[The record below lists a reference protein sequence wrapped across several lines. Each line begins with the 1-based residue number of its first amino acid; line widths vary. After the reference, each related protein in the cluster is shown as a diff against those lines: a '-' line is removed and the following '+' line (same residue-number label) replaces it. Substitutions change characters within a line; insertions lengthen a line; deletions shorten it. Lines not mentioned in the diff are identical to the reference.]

1 MIISKRLAENV
12 VQEMKSIIG
21 KDMNF
26 INSNGVIIASTDK
39 SRINTYHEGG
49 KEAIKNNDIIKIEE
63 DGEYKGARKG
73 LNLPLLLNGEIV
85 GVIGISGEPKEI
97 EKYGQIIKKMSEILI
112 RENYMYKKEEQDIE
126 IEKIIL
132 EKLIFEVKN
141 GTYKNIKIE
150 EEIKKA
156 INKKNFILNIRI
168 NFIQENL
175 ENTIEILKNI
185 FLEVR
190 KSMKKTGKYCYL
202 EGNSII
208 VIVDEK
214 KKEYLLEEIDIID
227 KIIKKIE
234 MKTIVSYGIDL
245 TKFEEYFKGKDEKV
259 DFTTVDADLVR
270 GWVMNLMENGYT
282 SASVNRKLSS
292 LRSFYRFLLK
302 KGVIEEDPMLKIIGP
317 KNKKPLPV
325 FLKEREMDRLLDD
338 VPFKED
344 FTGCRDRMVLEMFYA
359 TGMRLSEL
367 IGLNDVDVDF
377 SAFLI
382 KVTGKRNKQRLIPF
396 GEELRRAMSVYLKI
410 RNEVL
415 PGKAEAFFVLK
426 NGKRMYPGKVYLLVK
441 RNLSKVVSL
450 KKRSP
455 HVLRHTF
462 ATAMLNNEA
471 ELGAVKELLG
481 HSSLTTT
488 EIYTHTT
495 FEELKKVYEQAHPRA

>member
-1 MIISKRLAENV
+1 M
-12 VQEMKSIIG
+12 M
-21 KDMNF
+21 
-26 INSNGVIIASTDK
+26 TD
-39 SRINTYHEGG
+39 SFLDYLRFE
-49 KEAIKNNDIIKIEE
+49 KN
-63 DGEYKGARKG
+63 Y
-73 LNLPLLLNGEIV
+73 
-85 GVIGISGEPKEI
+85 
-97 EKYGQIIKKMSEILI
+97 SE
-112 RENYMYKKEEQDIE
+112 
-126 IEKIIL
+126 
-132 EKLIFEVKN
+132 
-141 GTYKNIKIE
+141 
-150 EEIKKA
+150 
-156 INKKNFILNIRI
+156 
-168 NFIQENL
+168 
-175 ENTIEILKNI
+175 
-185 FLEVR
+185 
-190 KSMKKTGKYCYL
+190 
-202 EGNSII
+202 
-208 VIVDEK
+208 
-214 KKEYLLEEIDIID
+214 
-227 KIIKKIE
+227 
-234 MKTIVSYGIDL
+234 KTIVSYGIDL
-245 TKFEEYFKGKDEKV
+245 TKFEEYFKGKDEDV

-426 NGKRMYPGKVYLLVK
+426 KRKEAVPDREKAFFVKQDGKRLYPMKVYNLVK